1 MSSDP
6 INYSVDEGKRA
17 DFLIQMYET
26 YNAEIARHFGLAW
39 QAVSVFLASI
49 IAIVAAIKQIGGI
62 PAYVVI
68 SLYFLLVTWAVEVVI
83 DAAFWYNRNLV
94 VVANIE
100 RQFMKPSDARDIHWY
115 FLAHRPFNKPIT
127 FMRSLLLFLVSIAF
141 VVLIFY
147 FTLPEI
153 NGQKDFFCSISSYIP
168 LIIAAGLALV
178 IRNFAID
185 KNKEYLTFLA
195 NAPGINRGAMDFRAP
210 EHDLSYDPAT
220 KETGRFVSWLENA
233 MLSALGVQMVDP
245 AKAKPVPLWVRMAA
259 LALIAAVAVLIW
271 YLCTHASQM

>member
-1 MSSDP
+1 MSTDP
-6 INYSVDEGKRA
+6 INYSVDEAKRA
-17 DFLIQMYET
+17 DFLIKMYET

-49 IAIVAAIKQIGGI
+49 VAVVAAINKIAGI

-68 SLYFLLVTWAVEVVI
+68 CLYLFLVTWAVEVVI

-100 RQFMKPSDARDIHWY
+100 RQFMKPSDAKDIHWY
-115 FLAHRPFNKPIT
+115 FLKHRPFNKPIT
-127 FMRSLLLFLVSIAF
+127 FMRSLLLFLVSIALA
-141 VVLIFY
+141 VLIFY
-147 FTLPEI
+147 FALPEI
-153 NGQKDFFCSISSYIP
+153 NGQKDFFFNVSSYIP
-168 LIIAAGLALV
+168 LLVALGLGLV

-195 NAPGINRGAMDFRAP
+195 NAPGINRGNMDFKAP

-220 KETGRFVSWLENA
+220 KGTGKAVSWIEDV
-233 MLSALGVQMVDP
+233 MLGILGIQMTDSAKGRVRP
-245 AKAKPVPLWVRMAA
+245 RWIPVVILVAA
-259 LALIAAVAVLIW
+259 LVGGMIAW
-271 YLCTHASQM
+271 YICAHLHH